1 MKYISKTIVII
12 SFLFFCN
19 LSYSNSGL
27 AYINMEI
34 LMNKSKAGQSISI
47 ELEKEKEK
55 NFKQFQLI
63 EKELKKEEDDIVSQ
77 KNILKKEDYEKK
89 VNELKKKINEYNFNR
104 KEKME
109 NFNKKKLKATNELLD
124 KIRPILADYSVKNS
138 LSIILEQKNIV
149 LGKKDLDITN
159 NILEIVD
166 KTFTKI
172 DLN

>member
-1 MKYISKTIVII
+1 MKYIVKIIVIFLSLF
-12 SFLFFCN
+12 SFKS
-19 LSYSNSGL
+19 SYSDSGV

-34 LMNKSKAGQSISI
+34 IMNNSKAGKSITLALEEQQKKNIADFSKI
-47 ELEKEKEK
+47 E
-55 NFKQFQLI
+55 ND
-63 EKELKKEEDDIVSQ
+63 LKDEEDSLIAQ
-77 KNILKKEDYEKK
+77 KNYEKK
-89 VNELKKKINEYNFNR
+89 VNILKNKVNEYRKNRRAKLELFNQ
-104 KEKME
+104 
-109 NFNKKKLKATNELLD
+109 KKTKATNELLI
-124 KIRPILADYSVKNS
+124 KIRPILKDYSVKNS

>member
-159 NILEIVD
+159 NILKIVD

>member
-34 LMNKSKAGQSISI
+34 LMNKSKAGQSITT
-47 ELEKEKEK
+47 ELAKEKEK
-55 NFKQFQLI
+55 NLKKLQLI
-63 EKELKKEEDDIVSQ
+63 GEELKKEEDEIVSQ
-77 KNILKKEDYEKK
+77 KNLLKKEDFEIK
-89 VNELKKKINEYNFNR
+89 VSQLKKKIEKYNSDR
-104 KEKME
+104 KITIES
-109 NFNKKKLKATNELLD
+109 FNKKKIKATNELLN

-138 LSIILEQKNIV
+138 LSIILEQKNII

-159 NILEIVD
+159 NILTIVD
-166 KTFTKI
+166 NTITKI

>member
-77 KNILKKEDYEKK
+77 KNI
-89 VNELKKKINEYNFNR
+89 
-104 KEKME
+104 
-109 NFNKKKLKATNELLD
+109 
-124 KIRPILADYSVKNS
+124 
-138 LSIILEQKNIV
+138 
-149 LGKKDLDITN
+149 
-159 NILEIVD
+159 
-166 KTFTKI
+166 
-172 DLN
+172 